1 VPPVTIQDSPVQLDG
16 LTHLRSGKVRDLYDL
31 DDEHL
36 LLVASDRVSTYDC
49 VHPTLVPDKGRV
61 LTGVSQFW
69 FDRIGDIVGSH
80 LVTTSIDDMPPAAR
94 VHADHLRGRT
104 MMVRKLEIVPFECVV
119 RGYLVGSGWSE
130 YQVDGTV
137 CGIELPEGLVEA
149 SKLEEPIF
157 TPATKAEDGDHDE
170 NVSFELMVDALGE
183 QLANRLRTISIALYL
198 RGRDVAADRGI
209 ILADTKF
216 EFGLLDGDV
225 VLADEVLTPD
235 SSRYWPADQ
244 WTPGTNPPSFDK
256 QFVRDFA
263 TSTGWDK
270 SPPAPALPDDVV
282 SATRAKYAEAYER
295 LTGESFDAWLAR

>member
-1 VPPVTIQDSPVQLDG
+1 
-16 LTHLRSGKVRDLYDL
+16 
-31 DDEHL
+31 
-36 LLVASDRVSTYDC
+36 
-49 VHPTLVPDKGRV
+49 
-61 LTGVSQFW
+61 
-69 FDRIGDIVGSH
+69 
-80 LVTTSIDDMPPAAR
+80 
-94 VHADHLRGRT
+94 
-104 MMVRKLEIVPFECVV
+104 MVRKLEIVPFECVV
-119 RGYLVGSGWSE
+119 RGYLVGSGWAE

-295 LTGESFDAWLAR
+295 LTGESFDVWLAR

>member
-1 VPPVTIQDSPVQLDG
+1 MQLDG

-80 LVTTSIDDMPPAAR
+80 LITTSIDDMPPAAR

-295 LTGESFDAWLAR
+295 LTGESFDVWLAR

>member
-1 VPPVTIQDSPVQLDG
+1 
-16 LTHLRSGKVRDLYDL
+16 
-31 DDEHL
+31 
-36 LLVASDRVSTYDC
+36 
-49 VHPTLVPDKGRV
+49 
-61 LTGVSQFW
+61 
-69 FDRIGDIVGSH
+69 
-80 LVTTSIDDMPPAAR
+80 
-94 VHADHLRGRT
+94 
-104 MMVRKLEIVPFECVV
+104 MVRKLEIVPFECVV

>member
-1 VPPVTIQDSPVQLDG
+1 VQLDG

-80 LVTTSIDDMPPAAR
+80 LITTSIDDMPPAAR

-119 RGYLVGSGWSE
+119 RGYLVGSGWAE

-170 NVSFELMVDALGE
+170 NVSFEMMVDALGE
-183 QLANRLRTISIALYL
+183 QLASRLRAISIALYL

>member
-1 VPPVTIQDSPVQLDG
+1 VPPVTIQDSLVQLDG

>member
-1 VPPVTIQDSPVQLDG
+1 MPPVTIQDSPVQLDG

-119 RGYLVGSGWSE
+119 RGYLVGSGWAE

-295 LTGESFDAWLAR
+295 LTGESFD

>member
-119 RGYLVGSGWSE
+119 RGYLVGSGWAE

-295 LTGESFDAWLAR
+295 LTGESFDTWLAR

>member
-1 VPPVTIQDSPVQLDG
+1 MQLDG

-119 RGYLVGSGWSE
+119 RGYLVGSGWAE

-295 LTGESFDAWLAR
+295 LTGESFDTWLAR

>member
-1 VPPVTIQDSPVQLDG
+1 MPPVTIQDSPVQLDG

>member
-1 VPPVTIQDSPVQLDG
+1 MQLDG

>member
-1 VPPVTIQDSPVQLDG
+1 MQLDG

-36 LLVASDRVSTYDC
+36 LLVASDRVSTYDS
-49 VHPTLVPDKGRV
+49 VHPTLIPDKGRV

-80 LVTTSIDDMPPAAR
+80 LITTSIDDMPPAAR
-94 VHADHLRGRT
+94 AHADHLRGRT
-104 MMVRKLEIVPFECVV
+104 MMVRKVEIVPFECVV
-119 RGYLVGSGWSE
+119 RGYLVGSGWTE
-130 YQVDGTV
+130 YQADGTV
-137 CGIELPEGLVEA
+137 CGIELPDGLVEA
-149 SKLEEPIF
+149 SKLDEPIF
-157 TPATKAEDGDHDE
+157 TPATKAEEGDHDQ
-170 NVSFELMVDALGE
+170 NVSFEVMADALGE
-183 QLANRLRTISIALYL
+183 ELALRLRAIAIALYV
-198 RGRDVAADRGI
+198 RGRDVAAERGI

-225 VLADEVLTPD
+225 VLADEVMTPD

-244 WTPGTNPPSFDK
+244 WQPGTNPPSFDK

-282 SATRAKYAEAYER
+282 SATRAKYVEAYER
-295 LTGESFDAWLAR
+295 LTGEAFDAWLTH